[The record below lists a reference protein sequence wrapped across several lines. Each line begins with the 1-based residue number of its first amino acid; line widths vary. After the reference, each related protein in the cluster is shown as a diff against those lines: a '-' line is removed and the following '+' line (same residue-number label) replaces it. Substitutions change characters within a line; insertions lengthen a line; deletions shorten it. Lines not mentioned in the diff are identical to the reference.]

1 MATTHTYSKDEEI
14 ANAATHGVGV
24 LLSIAALV
32 LLVVYSSMYGT
43 VWHIVSF
50 SIYGTTMLLLY
61 FSSTML
67 HLLPEG
73 KVKNL
78 FEIMDHASIYLFI
91 AGSYTPILFIVVQG
105 ALGWTLFGIVWGLAT
120 IGIVF
125 KVFFVKRFLFT
136 STLFFTLRWGGWHFL
151 LLIRLWKHCPLQV
164 SLFLIIGGVCY
175 TVGTVFYV
183 WRGFKFHHAIW
194 HLFVLAGSTLHFFS
208 RIYIHLAFMNLK
220 TPSKLSTGV

>member
-136 STLFFTLRWGGWHFL
+136 STLFL
-151 LLIRLWKHCPLQV
+151 HCD
-164 SLFLIIGGVCY
+164 GVAGTFCY
-175 TVGTVFYV
+175 
-183 WRGFKFHHAIW
+183 
-194 HLFVLAGSTLHFFS
+194 
-208 RIYIHLAFMNLK
+208 
-220 TPSKLSTGV
+220 